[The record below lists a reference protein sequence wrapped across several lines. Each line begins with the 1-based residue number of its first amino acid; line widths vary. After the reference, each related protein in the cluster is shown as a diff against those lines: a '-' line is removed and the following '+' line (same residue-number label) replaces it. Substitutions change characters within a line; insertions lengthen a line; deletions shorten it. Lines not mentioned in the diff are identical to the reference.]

1 MGVVTQ
7 KLSEPFA
14 DNSKCPRA
22 PLAAF
27 KPRGMQLCDALSS
40 TRRGMLRASLVASR
54 GTSTRSV
61 PRVGVLFVLALC
73 WGTQRNQA
81 TQPSPQGHEKM

>member
-22 PLAAF
+22 PLAAL

-54 GTSTRSV
+54 GTSTEA
-61 PRVGVLFVLALC
+61 PRRTGAALKA
-73 WGTQRNQA
+73 GEA
-81 TQPSPQGHEKM
+81 TW